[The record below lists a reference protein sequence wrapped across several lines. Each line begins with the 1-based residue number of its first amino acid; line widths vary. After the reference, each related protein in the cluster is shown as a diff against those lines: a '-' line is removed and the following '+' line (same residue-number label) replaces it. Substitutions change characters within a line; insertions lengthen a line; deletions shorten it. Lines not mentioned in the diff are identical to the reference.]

1 MFNIPSFFILFL
13 SNIYNSFIMNLQ
25 IVHIILLFYIN
36 VYMKIHINIYIKHCH
51 IIIITMKVT
60 YAKSKIF

>member
-1 MFNIPSFFILFL
+1 
-13 SNIYNSFIMNLQ
+13 MNLQ
-25 IVHIILLFYIN
+25 IIHIILLFYIN